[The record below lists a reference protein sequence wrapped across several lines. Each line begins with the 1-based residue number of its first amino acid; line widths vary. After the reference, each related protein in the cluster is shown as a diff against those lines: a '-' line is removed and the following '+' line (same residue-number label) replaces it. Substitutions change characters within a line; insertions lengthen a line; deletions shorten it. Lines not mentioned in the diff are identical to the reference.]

1 MKHTMRRVSRFAI
14 LVVAGILCCS
24 YAVSAG
30 EKVFEQAYPLAPGG
44 KFVLENINGSVMVDG
59 WDKNTVEVR
68 AVKKSDRAA
77 VDPDQV
83 RIDVE
88 SDNGKSVMVHT
99 RYPQGETGNVAV
111 EYHIYVPNQILLSGI
126 GTVNGSVL
134 VRGVTGSGDLHSV
147 IGDVEVLNSAGRFSA
162 HTTNGDLRMELQ
174 ALDGIAPMDIETVNG
189 SVKLGLPSNAAA
201 DLKATTLNGNISSEL
216 SEITASTPGSMHQLE
231 AKLGIGGGE
240 ILIRTINGA
249 IHLVKEPARM

>member
-1 MKHTMRRVSRFAI
+1 MIDRNRLSKNFGFLI
-14 LVVAGILCCS
+14 LAGILICAYS
-24 YAVSAG
+24 ASAG

-68 AVKKSDRAA
+68 AVKKSDRAS
-77 VDPDQV
+77 VDPDEVQ
-83 RIDVE
+83 IDVE
-88 SDNGKSVMVHT
+88 SDNGKSVAVHT

-111 EYHIYVPNQILLSGI
+111 EYHIYVPNQVLLSGI

-134 VRGVTGSGDLHSV
+134 VRGVTGTGDLHSV
-147 IGDVEVLNSAGRFSA
+147 NGDVEVLNSAGRFSA
-162 HTTNGDLRMELQ
+162 KTTNGDLHMELQ
-174 ALDGIAPMDIETVNG
+174 ALDGVTPMDIETVNG

-216 SEITASTPGSMHQLE
+216 SGIPAANVGLTHQLE
-231 AKLGIGGGE
+231 TKLG
-240 ILIRTINGA
+240 
-249 IHLVKEPARM
+249 